1 MHSEYAYSDS
11 GLYRFPS
18 GKLKEAR
25 DYVNGLPFVEAPEI
39 FGMHE
44 NANMVYQT
52 KETNFFISTLLDTQ
66 SKSSSSN
73 DSGNNDDVVLSMI
86 DAIKKTVAKY
96 ISIEEINQQLMTLD
110 AKGRPAPLTTV
121 LFQEIEK
128 FNKLLRVL
136 HTSLTDLEKAIKGL
150 IVMSEPLEAVYSA
163 FLINQVP
170 DIWSKAGFL
179 STKTL
184 GSWTKDFILRIEQIE
199 SWIQRGA
206 PKSFW
211 ISGFFFPQGFL
222 TGVLQT
228 FARSRNLPIDFLKF
242 DFEVLHGKVP
252 QQMRIYETRTAD
264 GYESHD
270 LFEGLEHAEFG
281 VNIHGLFIEAG
292 RWSESEG
299 GLCDAEIGELT
310 NPLPALWLKPSLEV
324 DVTERYETPLYKT
337 STRAGTLST
346 TGHST
351 NFIVSVLLD
360 SKKPQDFWILRGTAL
375 VTLLTD

>member
-1 MHSEYAYSDS
+1 MHD
-11 GLYRFPS
+11 
-18 GKLKEAR
+18 
-25 DYVNGLPFVEAPEI
+25 
-39 FGMHE
+39 
-44 NANMVYQT
+44 NANTVYQT

-66 SKSSSSN
+66 SKASSSG

-110 AKGRPAPLTTV
+110 AKSRPAPLTTV

-150 IVMSEPLEAVYSA
+150 TVMSEPLEAVYSA

-324 DVTERYETPLYKT
+324 VTGERYETPLYKT